1 MDKAT
6 VIDTVSLYAKNV
18 ISEYSPSA
26 IIIFGSHINGTPHK
40 DSDIDVGVVFDG
52 FDGDWLDT
60 SAHLWK
66 LRRGISFD
74 IEPHLLDKQND
85 DSGFVAHVMKT
96 GKIIYQR

>member
-1 MDKAT
+1 MDKET
-6 VIDTVSLYAKNV
+6 VIDVVSLYATAVTKK
-18 ISEYSPSA
+18 YSPSA
-26 IIIFGSHINGTPHK
+26 IIVFGSHINGTPHK
-40 DSDIDVGVVFDG
+40 DSDIDVGVIFDG

-66 LRRGISFD
+66 LCHGISFD